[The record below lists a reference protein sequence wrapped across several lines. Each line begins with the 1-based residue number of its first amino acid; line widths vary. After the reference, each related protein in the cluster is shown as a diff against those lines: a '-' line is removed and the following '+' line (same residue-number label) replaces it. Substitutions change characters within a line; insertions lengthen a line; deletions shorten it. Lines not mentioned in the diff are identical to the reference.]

1 MTDSNTQIQGA
12 KLGGDGIIGVF
23 QQCATCYLHEQ
34 SLMSVLCRSI
44 CEALFI
50 LQSQAEACIK
60 CYLDPH
66 CLCNCSPG
74 LLRARCCLHG
84 NAGIQAAEGRIL
96 LLFFSFCAVNNTS
109 VRHRPGRGR
118 KQFSARGID
127 WDADGRVRK
136 GQKNMCIFRSS
147 LNYSCTHKPA
157 WCFVFKNACSNSQ
170 CKVFFFFFFFNAISI
185 YMYLFQCVYGY
196 TPKYRNI

>member
-1 MTDSNTQIQGA
+1 MKLYSFCKARQRLASNVTWIHTAFVIAVLGCWGPGA
-12 KLGGDGIIGVF
+12 VCMGMPESR
-23 QQCATCYLHEQ
+23 QQE
-34 SLMSVLCRSI
+34 
-44 CEALFI
+44 
-50 LQSQAEACIK
+50 K
-60 CYLDPH
+60 
-66 CLCNCSPG
+66 
-74 LLRARCCLHG
+74 
-84 NAGIQAAEGRIL
+84 GRIL

-170 CKVFFFFFFFNAISI
+170 CKVFFFFFLMLSLFICI
-185 YMYLFQCVYGY
+185 YFSVCMGIHPNTGIY
-196 TPKYRNI
+196 KHMNIIK